1 MPPEPPAEAELRRQ
15 LAELHADCYGW
26 ALACCGRDRAHAE
39 DALQRAYLRILE
51 GRARFR
57 GTSSFRTFVFGV
69 IRMTAREE
77 RRGWLRLLPM
87 ATSPDSLADTAPL
100 PDAAACAA
108 ERRTRL
114 VKALAQLSAR
124 QRETLELVFYHDM
137 TIAEA
142 AAVMDV
148 RIGSARTHYERGK
161 ARLRALL
168 PEEFRNG

>member
-26 ALACCGRDRAHAE
+26 ALACCGRDRARGE

-57 GTSSFRTFVFGV
+57 GTASFRTFVFGV

-142 AAVMDV
+142 AAVMAV